1 MKPVDEIAAD
11 FDVIAAALRAA
22 PASERLT
29 PAEHALLAYVPANA
43 RRALDV
49 GCGDGVIARALAR
62 RGVEVLGIDIS
73 PRMIDLARSRTDR
86 SLAVEYRQ
94 ADVMTDDLPEGGFD
108 VVVSVSMVHHLPL
121 DVIVPRLAR
130 LVAPGGTLLL
140 QDVAARRGFAQLP
153 MNAVAM
159 IVARVRRLIAPTR
172 VTSHVATAYL
182 AHGAGE
188 EYLDA
193 TMVTSVYEPLLPGA
207 RIIQHLE
214 WRYSVVWQSSAI
226 SCPVQPQ

>member
-11 FDVIAAALRAA
+11 FDVIAAALRSA

-29 PAEHALLAYVPANA
+29 PAEHALLAHVPANA

-49 GCGDGVIARALAR
+49 GCGDGVIARALAS
-62 RGVEVLGIDIS
+62 RGAEVLGIDIS

-94 ADVMTDDLPEGGFD
+94 ADVMTDDLPDGEFD
-108 VVVSVSMVHHLPL
+108 VVVAVSMVHHLPL

-140 QDVAARRGFAQLP
+140 QDVVTRRGFAQLP
-153 MNAVAM
+153 VNVAAM

-182 AHGAGE
+182 VHGAGE

-193 TMVTSVYEPLLPGA
+193 SMVTTAYEPLLPGA
-207 RIIQHLE
+207 RIVQHLD
-214 WRYSVVWQSSAI
+214 WRYSVVWQSS
-226 SCPVQPQ
+226 Q